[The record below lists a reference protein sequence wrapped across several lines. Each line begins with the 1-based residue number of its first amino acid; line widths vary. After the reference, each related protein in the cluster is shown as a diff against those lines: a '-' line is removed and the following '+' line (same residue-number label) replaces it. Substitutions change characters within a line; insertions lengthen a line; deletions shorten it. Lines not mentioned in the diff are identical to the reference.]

1 MAIDMK
7 IFSVCDHRIYRELV
21 QIDSD
26 LKTLKIPRILASTA
40 SVEVFINDEKVKIES
55 PLNGYSLE
63 LDGVVGNFKRYKL
76 VFKKRRKALDD
87 LYEIS
92 YSVLSNLCPKC
103 SGLRVHNDLSYNTL
117 GLVNTVQNEEKLM
130 QEVKKGLLTVIE
142 SNPFHI
148 WYGTN
153 INKIIGSKVFNVDT
167 LRSYLIQEVN
177 VFLEK
182 YLDIQIKQ
190 GQYQVV
196 TDRESYYQTLLVDL
210 VPDEVEPTLWTLNII
225 FQNRTGADLAF
236 EKKVEIPSAGVG
248 AQFFNFR

>member
-1 MAIDMK
+1 MSIDLK
-7 IFSVCDHRIYRELV
+7 IFSICDHRIYKELV
-21 QIDSD
+21 QISLDY
-26 LKTLKIPRILASTA
+26 KTIKLPRILASKNI
-40 SVEVFINDEKVKIES
+40 ELYINDSKVS
-55 PLNGYSLE
+55 QDSTVNGYSLE
-63 LDGVVGNFKRYKL
+63 IDELVGNFKRYKL
-76 VFKKRRKALDD
+76 VFKKPRKSVDD
-87 LYEIS
+87 FYEVS

-103 SGLRVHNDLSYNTL
+103 TGQKINNDISYNNL
-117 GLVNTVQNEEKLM
+117 GLVNTVQNEEKLL
-130 QEVKKGLLTVIE
+130 QEVKKGLLTTIG

-153 INKIIGSKVFNVDT
+153 INKLIGSKIYNVDS
-167 LRSYLIQEVN
+167 LRAYLVQEVN
-177 VFLEK
+177 VLLEK

-210 VPDEVEPTLWTLNII
+210 VPDENEPTYWTLNVI

-236 EKKVEIPSAGVG
+236 EKRVEVPSAGVG